1 MLTCVYGSSEYSQA
15 FSRIGSL
22 FNTTYIVNSDVDLK
36 KVNFKKTDDKKI
48 HFESLEFNFNETPVT
63 CKKGLIVGADYQDWV
78 LG

>member
-36 KVNFKKTDDKKI
+36 KVNF
-48 HFESLEFNFNETPVT
+48 
-63 CKKGLIVGADYQDWV
+63 
-78 LG
+78 